1 MNMMRF
7 AQFNKEVLELIH
19 MLGAGYN
26 TCNQLPLISLML
38 RTGATDKEIWLALAL
53 NNRKMNITDP
63 GWNLLI
69 EIYGTKYSKDYDIE
83 EIRHYLNL
91 QDKDYQIA
99 RKLLIKPSNVTEP
112 VSSSVLYVVACVIT
126 ARVTQMANFL
136 TVNEKKMPCPYNN
149 IVLND
154 VCREF
159 APLIQRTRLWE
170 EFDGQ
175 FKKLFSEQEP
185 QKLTTKLHV
194 CSPLYDVRR
203 IKKEALRLGF
213 EVCKQDKYLLIR
225 AHGDDDAFLLLW
237 ARYHDFK
244 FRKITKVSSTFAWQF
259 EPANFYDDLTY
270 SYNDLLSYCSDYD
283 VRSISKRLVLRNE
296 FLKDYESRKGYL
308 NYKYG

>member
-1 MNMMRF
+1 MMRF
-7 AQFNKEVLELIH
+7 AQLNKEVLELIH
-19 MLGAGYN
+19 MLGTGSN

-63 GWNLLI
+63 GWDLLI
-69 EIYGTKYSKDYDIE
+69 ESYGTKYSKDYDIE
-83 EIRHYLNL
+83 EIRHCLNL
-91 QDKDYQIA
+91 QEKDYQIA
-99 RKLLIKPSNVTEP
+99 RKLLIKPSDVTEP

-126 ARVTQMANFL
+126 AKVIQMADFL
-136 TVNEKKMPCPYNN
+136 TVNETKMPCPYNN

-170 EFDGQ
+170 EFDSQ

-185 QKLTTKLHV
+185 QKLTTKFHV
-194 CSPLYDVRR
+194 YSPLYDVRS
-203 IKKEALRLGF
+203 IKNEALHLGF
-213 EVCKQDKYLLIR
+213 EVSKQDKYLLIR

-270 SYNDLLSYCSDYD
+270 SYNELLIIYSDYD
-283 VRSISKRLVLRNE
+283 VRSISKRLLLRNE
-296 FLKDYESRKGYL
+296 FLKEFESHNGYL
-308 NYKYG
+308 NYKY

>member
-1 MNMMRF
+1 MMRF
-7 AQFNKEVLELIH
+7 SQLNNDVFELIN
-19 MLGAGYN
+19 MLGVN
-26 TCNQLPLISLML
+26 PDTDIDLPLIRLMQK
-38 RTGATDKEIWLALAL
+38 TCATDNEIWLALAL
-53 NNRKMNITDP
+53 NNRKMDISDSWDFLNDM
-63 GWNLLI
+63 
-69 EIYGTKYSKDYDIE
+69 YGNKSSEDYDIE
-83 EIRHYLNL
+83 EIRQCLNL
-91 QDKDYQIA
+91 QNKDYQIA
-99 RKLLIKPSNVTEP
+99 RKLLIKPSEVTDP
-112 VSSSVLYVVACVIT
+112 VSPRILYVVASVIT

-149 IVLND
+149 IVLHD

-194 CSPLYDVRR
+194 CSPLYNVRR

-244 FRKITKVSSTFAWQF
+244 FKKITKVSSTFAWQF

-270 SYNDLLSYCSDYD
+270 SYNELLSYCSDYD
-283 VRSISKRLVLRNE
+283 VRSLSKRLVLRNE

-308 NYKYG
+308 NYRKF